1 MRNLTLVLMFAAAIS
16 GMAIF
21 YETESR
27 KTRGVLDQMTQ
38 MQAEVGD
45 LKAELKRVSA
55 ELAEMKLDQRRQ
67 GAMKAVVSNTR
78 PAPAATV
85 TAPVE
90 RSTESSAQRKIR
102 RLPEAS
108 DKVVR
113 LSDGTDAGP
122 VINSNQADEDAA
134 AEEAFW
140 NAPTVDAER
149 LGEEEAEEAAT
160 DPYLQ

>member
-67 GAMKAVVSNTR
+67 GAMKAVVSNTK
-78 PAPAATV
+78 PAPVATV

-90 RSTESSAQRKIR
+90 RSSERKAR
-102 RLPEAS
+102 RLPES
-108 DKVVR
+108 GDKVVR

-122 VINSNQADEDAA
+122 VIKSNQAEEDAA

-140 NAPTVDAER
+140 SAPTVDAER
-149 LGEEEAEEAAT
+149 LVEEEAEEAAT